1 MKGFS
6 TVIIINIIY
15 EQAHKYYQLRRLNL
29 EIERQIKF
37 TRYMDQD
44 FNNGEAFVDDVK
56 EYVNT
61 RIAQLKLLFAEKTSK
76 VMSVLVAVIMSAL
89 VFFLF
94 LVLVCIAGAI
104 AIGLWLESFWLGFLV
119 IAGIV
124 LLAGFFLWIFKDQ
137 IIRKPI
143 MNVLIKTMFDK
154 EEDEKD

>member
-1 MKGFS
+1 ME
-6 TVIIINIIY
+6 T
-15 EQAHKYYQLRRLNL
+15 
-29 EIERQIKF
+29 ERQIKF

-76 VMSVLVAVIMSAL
+76 VMSILVAVIMSAL

-154 EEDEKD
+154 DEDEKD

>member
-29 EIERQIKF
+29 ETERQIKF

>member
-1 MKGFS
+1 MKGS
-6 TVIIINIIY
+6 CAVTIINIIY
-15 EQAHKYYQLRRLNL
+15 EQAHEYYQLRRLNL
-29 EIERQIKF
+29 ETERQIKF

-44 FNNGEAFVDDVK
+44 FNNGEAFVNDVK

>member
-1 MKGFS
+1 MKGS
-6 TVIIINIIY
+6 CAVTIINIIY
-15 EQAHKYYQLRRLNL
+15 EQTHEYYQLRRLNL
-29 EIERQIKF
+29 ETERQIKF

-44 FNNGEAFVDDVK
+44 FNNGEAFVNDVK

-119 IAGIV
+119 IAGVV

>member
-1 MKGFS
+1 MKGS
-6 TVIIINIIY
+6 CAVTIINIIY
-15 EQAHKYYQLRRLNL
+15 EQVHEYYQLRRLNL

>member
-1 MKGFS
+1 MKGS
-6 TVIIINIIY
+6 CAVTIINIIY
-15 EQAHKYYQLRRLNL
+15 EQVHEYYQLRRLNL
-29 EIERQIKF
+29 ETERQIKF

-44 FNNGEAFVDDVK
+44 FNNGEAFVNDVK

-119 IAGIV
+119 IAGVV